1 MSRGP
6 NRHKTQ
12 KTMNNSWKLAALL
25 LIAMTALLGYAFLPT
40 GVAGTLHLKQ
50 IALAPQAA
58 TTELLVEADSAETV
72 AEPVDTT
79 SQRILL
85 FGDSMAELLALRFAD
100 YANANGHE
108 LTCVS
113 WYSSSTRQWAETDTL
128 DHYMRTVRPTL
139 VLISLGS
146 NELYTRDMKRCERHA
161 RAILDR
167 IGGVPAIWIGPPN
180 WCEDFGINQQLLD
193 IMGPNAF
200 YPSLN
205 LTFERQKDGR
215 HPTPAAARVWV
226 DKIVEWMTSGH
237 AIHPIR
243 LDKPQKR
250 NAQCQR
256 FIITASGARKK
267 DGHRQAADSLGTAT
281 KATHEAP
288 AATEAP
294 APETPVAHSDT
305 LKK

>member
-1 MSRGP
+1 
-6 NRHKTQ
+6 
-12 KTMNNSWKLAALL
+12 MNNSWKLAALL
-25 LIAMTALLGYAFLPT
+25 LTAMTALLGYAFLPA
-40 GVAGTLHLKQ
+40 GVADTLHLKQ
-50 IALAPQAA
+50 IALAPKASGAQ
-58 TTELLVEADSAETV
+58 LLAETDTAAVV

-161 RAILDR
+161 RAILQR

-193 IMGPNAF
+193 IMGSNAF
-200 YPSLN
+200 YPSLR

-226 DKIVEWMTSGH
+226 DKIVEWMNSGH

-250 NAQCQR
+250 NYQCHR
-256 FIITASGARKK
+256 FIIAAPGARKK
-267 DGHRQAADSLGTAT
+267 DGHRLAADSLGTSPAAAT
-281 KATHEAP
+281 AASEAP
-288 AATEAP
+288 AHAEAP

-305 LKK
+305 IKK